1 MIQFVDL
8 LVDYLAILSIR
19 SFRQK
24 PLEAVSPE
32 IWSIR
37 ALHIA
42 YLEERRLRV
51 NAALK
56 SENNTSGNF
65 CLWNPE
71 SEEIIIVKL
80 GILGFR
86 IRNAAQGI
94 RNPIDNWNPES
105 KFPWQRLESSSWNP
119 ESTACNRDPKTV
131 LDSLTWPEGRNPII
145 IYMLFLFYLDLEKDL
160 DLDKRHLEWMK
171 LLMRSVS
178 STIPSFLNKI
188 RKRKRNIVNYQCSPF
203 SRNKMFEISHLAPRR
218 KQLINK
224 DKQQVKK
231 IITRLSSRRH

>member
-1 MIQFVDL
+1 M
-8 LVDYLAILSIR
+8 
-19 SFRQK
+19 
-24 PLEAVSPE
+24 
-32 IWSIR
+32 
-37 ALHIA
+37 

-71 SEEIIIVKL
+71 SEDIITVKL
-80 GILGFR
+80 GILGFW

-94 RNPIDNWNPES
+94 RNPIDKWNPES

-119 ESTACNRDPKTV
+119 ESTACNPDPKTV

-160 DLDKRHLEWMK
+160 DLDKRHLDWMK

-178 STIPSFLNKI
+178 NTIPSFLNKI

-203 SRNKMFEISHLAPRR
+203 PRNKMFEISHLAPRR
-218 KQLINK
+218 KQLINR

>member
-1 MIQFVDL
+1 MIQIVDL
-8 LVDYLAILSIR
+8 LVDYLSILSIR

-37 ALHIA
+37 ALNIA

-105 KFPWQRLESSSWNP
+105 KFP
-119 ESTACNRDPKTV
+119 
-131 LDSLTWPEGRNPII
+131 
-145 IYMLFLFYLDLEKDL
+145 
-160 DLDKRHLEWMK
+160 
-171 LLMRSVS
+171 
-178 STIPSFLNKI
+178 
-188 RKRKRNIVNYQCSPF
+188 
-203 SRNKMFEISHLAPRR
+203 
-218 KQLINK
+218 
-224 DKQQVKK
+224 
-231 IITRLSSRRH
+231 